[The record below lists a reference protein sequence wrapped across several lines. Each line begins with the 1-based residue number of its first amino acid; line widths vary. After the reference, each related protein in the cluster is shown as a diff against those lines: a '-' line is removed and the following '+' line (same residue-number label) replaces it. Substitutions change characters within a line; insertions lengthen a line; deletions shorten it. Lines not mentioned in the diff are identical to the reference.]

1 MVFNQRLFSIVLR
14 VLLLWV
20 PLAVYGSD
28 LSAYGS
34 DFPTYT
40 NHSAAYGN
48 HSENHGNESAAPVP
62 AEIPV
67 QELVDP
73 TRPVAFV
80 DSLNREDEQE
90 RKLQLQAIYYG
101 ENRREAV
108 INGRIVKVGG
118 MVDQVRILA
127 IDAGRVRYAKNG
139 TEGELVL
146 LPRVL
151 QPIQG
156 ED

>member
-20 PLAVYGSD
+20 PLAVYGNDSE
-28 LSAYGS
+28 
-34 DFPTYT
+34 
-40 NHSAAYGN
+40 NYGN
-48 HSENHGNESAAPVP
+48 DVTAPVP
-62 AEIPV
+62 REIPMH
-67 QELVDP
+67 ELVDP

-80 DSLNREDEQE
+80 DALNRADEQE
-90 RKLQLQAIYYG
+90 RKLNLQAIYYG

-108 INGRIVKVGG
+108 INGRTVKVGSV
-118 MVDQVRILA
+118 VDQVRILA
-127 IDAGRVRYAKNG
+127 ISPGRVRYIKNG

-146 LPRVL
+146 FPQVL